1 MRYAQALKSVG
12 DAEVVDALLPVLL
25 QTLDDDVGRLDAA
38 FEVRQLA
45 AARAVL
51 HGLKGV
57 LPMFCSDELARQ
69 IVELAREMLDA
80 GKPVAAV
87 CHGPQ
92 LLAEAEVLRGRRLTS
107 SPSIRKDLEHAGAHW
122 VDQET
127 VEDGNLLTARR
138 PADLPAFCNAL
149 VRMLVFREAAHP

>member
-57 LPMFCSDELARQ
+57 LPMFCSEELARQ
-69 IVELAREMLDA
+69 IVELEVLSKAGEVQAACTQWPAPTTGACSTAA
-80 GKPVAAV
+80 GK
-87 CHGPQ
+87 
-92 LLAEAEVLRGRRLTS
+92 S
-107 SPSIRKDLEHAGAHW
+107 
-122 VDQET
+122 
-127 VEDGNLLTARR
+127 ARMR
-138 PADLPAFCNAL
+138 SWC
-149 VRMLVFREAAHP
+149 RSRT

>member
-1 MRYAQALKSVG
+1 MTAPTAPPLGVEPPQAPFMRYAQALKSVG

-57 LPMFCSDELARQ
+57 LPMFCSEELARQ
-69 IVELAREMLDA
+69 IVEL
-80 GKPVAAV
+80 
-87 CHGPQ
+87 
-92 LLAEAEVLRGRRLTS
+92 EVLS
-107 SPSIRKDLEHAGAHW
+107 KAGEVQAACTQWPALRAH
-122 VDQET
+122 
-127 VEDGNLLTARR
+127 LLLLREE
-138 PADLPAFCNAL
+138 
-149 VRMLVFREAAHP
+149 VRVIIEKAV